1 MIMKYAN
8 LTPKGN
14 ELLSLIEPELDNSWL
29 RDVVDFEVNFIRR
42 ALEAEIAEKVN
53 LIAEKDSLIA
63 EKDSL
68 IAEKDDE
75 IARLK
80 AKLAE
85 KGLE

>member
-63 EKDSL
+63 EKD
-68 IAEKDDE
+68 DE